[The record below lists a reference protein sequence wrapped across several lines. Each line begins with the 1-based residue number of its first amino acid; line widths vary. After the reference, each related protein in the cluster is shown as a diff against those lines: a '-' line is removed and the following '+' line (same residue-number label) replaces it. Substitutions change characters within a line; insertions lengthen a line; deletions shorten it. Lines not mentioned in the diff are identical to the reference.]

1 MAQSLSKLTSGL
13 VTYTVLIDGKEI
25 KASYAVL
32 SVHVFKGVNRI
43 SVAKLEILDGGTTSE
58 DDFSVSNSKSFNPG
72 KEIEIKAGYDS
83 KEDTIFKGVIIKH
96 SLRVSRGS
104 SSLQIECRDI
114 AVSMTI
120 GRKNAVFLDKKDSD
134 IISEIVG
141 NYKVQKKIAATKF
154 QHVEV
159 VQHYVTDWDFVLMRA
174 DINGLIVIT
183 DDGTLN
189 IQEPDLGGTPVAE
202 VKYGSDMISFS
213 GDIDAR
219 SQVSSINGVS
229 WDMANQKIA
238 TSSSNSAKDVPQST
252 LKSSELAKVIGLDKY
267 TLQTAANVP
276 LGVLDSW
283 TAAKHLKSNLSKI
296 KATMKFRGVAT
307 VKPGC
312 LLEVT
317 GLSEQFNG
325 KAFVGAVEHRIED
338 SEWVTEVQLGVSSE
352 WYAEETPNIEA
363 PSASG
368 LFPPVKGL
376 QTAIVKQIHEDKDGQ
391 YRVKVALPT
400 LEKDNLT
407 IWARLTNFY
416 STKDAGLFFYP
427 EIEDE
432 VIVGFLNEDPQSA
445 IILGSVYSSKNKPVY
460 TPEQNNYIKGL
471 VTKGQLKIEFDD
483 ENKIMTII
491 TPAENK
497 IVLDDK
503 EGMITVMD
511 KNSNKVEMSKD
522 GILMDSPKDITVKAG
537 GNIMMEAKSNIEM
550 KATGDVKTEG
560 MNVTSKGKTKFA
572 AEGAMTEV
580 KGSGQTVIKGGVV
593 MIN

>member
-13 VTYTVLIDGKEI
+13 VTYSVSIDGKEI

-32 SVHVFKGVNRI
+32 SIQVFKGVNRI

-58 DDFSVSNSKSFNPG
+58 DDFSVSNSKSFDPG

-83 KEDTIFKGVIIKH
+83 KEETLFKGIIIKH
-96 SLRVSRGS
+96 SLRVYKGK
-104 SSLQIECRDI
+104 SSLQVECRDL

-134 IISEIVG
+134 IISEIIG
-141 NYKVQKKIAATKF
+141 NYKVGKKIEATKF

-159 VQHYVTDWDFVLMRA
+159 VQHYVTDWDFMLIRA
-174 DINGLIVIT
+174 DINGLIVIP

-189 IQEPDLGGTPVAE
+189 IQVPDLGGSPVVE

-229 WDMANQKIA
+229 WDMANQKVA
-238 TSSSNSAKDVPQST
+238 TSSSNSAKDVQQSN
-252 LKSSELAKVIGLDKY
+252 LKSSDLAKVIGLDKY
-267 TLQTAANVP
+267 TLQSAANIP
-276 LGVLDSW
+276 LGVLDAW
-283 TAAKHLKSNLSKI
+283 TAAKHLKSSLSKI
-296 KATMKFRGVAT
+296 KATVKFRGVAT
-307 VKPGC
+307 VKPGTII
-312 LLEVT
+312 EIS

-325 KAFVGAVEHRIED
+325 KAFVGAVEHKIED
-338 SEWVTEVQLGVSSE
+338 SDWITEVQLGLSSE

-363 PSASG
+363 PSAAG

-445 IILGSVYSSKNKPVY
+445 IILGSVYSSQNKPVY
-460 TPEQNNYIKGL
+460 TPEENNFIKGL

-503 EGMITVMD
+503 EEMITVMD
-511 KNSNKVEMSKD
+511 KNSNKLEMSPD
-522 GILMDSPKDITVKAG
+522 GITIDSPKDIVVKAG
-537 GNIMMEAKSNIEM
+537 GNITMEAKSNIEM

-572 AEGAMTEV
+572 AEGAMAEV